1 MSITLLDLISHTA
14 ANDGLTV
21 IIMLLS
27 PAGLGLGLS
36 LAIIVD
42 QIEHASLQK
51 VFEKPILLS
60 LTCPNP
66 SLANPTLG
74 GYLVVGICLTN
85 RVH

>member
-27 PAGLGLGLS
+27 PAGLGLS